1 MTNKPQSKF
10 LAALLGPPLFISYL
24 FIGFEIFHISTFSFT
39 YFDFFF
45 LFFVLW
51 CCKRIIWNGDTF
63 NIEKKYFVICLFAL
77 PILCLTSA
85 INPMFL
91 NFDNLN
97 VLQYVK
103 SSTNFI
109 YCISFAILCSGL
121 DIPIVLWINGLR
133 GLVMFS
139 IPINLFGGYQ
149 LIARV
154 YDLPLKQLEYN
165 AVNFIT
171 KLENPDGPP
180 TQLALNFENFYRA
193 TSVFSEP
200 SYLAMYN
207 STILMIC
214 MVSAFLGSTLL
225 IKNKKWLWTFAIVA
239 IIGNFLTFSLTAV
252 VTIATYVG
260 ALFLLE
266 YGGKKKM
273 KIVYSMLLLFLL
285 LFPINYVI
293 EDISKISLLNLFEQ
307 RISSVAT
314 LNHSESISGESFFY
328 RASTMNLAISIWKDS
343 PIFGVGTGMFFYYAP
358 LYYPSY
364 YGTIIYTDSGFIQ
377 ALTEWGVLGF
387 VFFLGFVVTIIISSI
402 LERKNFRNYQENPLT
417 ILLYLLPYFGLMML
431 WLNTSQNSLISR
443 IFWMYAGCSIS
454 LLRYFYNQNN
464 KPVYTFKL
472 FTVPLKERFIKNMTP
487 NLPTKEI
494 LNEQ

>member
-1 MTNKPQSKF
+1 MTNKPQSKL
-10 LAALLGPPLFISYL
+10 LAALIGPPLFISYL
-24 FIGFEIFHISTFSFT
+24 FIGYEIFHISTFSFT
-39 YFDFFF
+39 YFDAFF

-51 CCKRIIWNGDTF
+51 CIKRIFWNGDQF
-63 NIEKKYFVICLFAL
+63 KMEKKYFVLCLFVL
-77 PILCLTSA
+77 PVVCMVSS

-103 SSTNFI
+103 STTNFL
-109 YCISFAILCSGL
+109 YCVSFGIMCSGL
-121 DIPIVLWINGLR
+121 DIPIILWINGLR
-133 GLVMFS
+133 GLIIFA

-171 KLENPDGPP
+171 KLENPDGLP

-207 STILMIC
+207 STVLMIC

-225 IKNKKWLWTFAIVA
+225 IKNKKLMWTVVICA

-252 VTIATYVG
+252 VTIASYVG
-260 ALFLLE
+260 MLFFLE
-266 YGGKKKM
+266 HGGKKKL
-273 KIVYSMLLLFLL
+273 KIAYSMLFLFFLL
-285 LFPINYVI
+285 IPINYVI
-293 EDISKISLLNLFEQ
+293 EDVSKISLLNLFEQ

-328 RASTMNLAISIWKDS
+328 RASTMNLAVSIWKDS
-343 PIFGVGTGMFFYYAP
+343 PFFGVGTGMFYYYAP
-358 LYYPSY
+358 MYYPSY
-364 YGTIIYTDSGFIQ
+364 YGQIIYTDSGFIQ
-377 ALTEWGVLGF
+377 ALTEWGIFGF
-387 VFFLGFVVTIIISSI
+387 VFFLGFVVTLLVSSI
-402 LERKNFRNYQENPLT
+402 KERKYFKDLSTDPYI
-417 ILLYLLPYFGLMML
+417 ILLYLLPYFGIMLL

-443 IFWMYAGCSIS
+443 IFWLYAGCSIS
-454 LLRYFYNQNN
+454 IFRYFYNKNN
-464 KPVYTFKL
+464 APIYSFTL
-472 FTVPLKERFIKNMTP
+472 FATPLKNRFIKNMTP
-487 NLPTKEI
+487 QISTKEI
-494 LNEQ
+494 VNE